1 MQRHLFDGVNR
12 VSQKSVETQ
21 RVLRWM
27 PPTIGKAGNLIQAEP
42 REESQLRQAV
52 AQNAGGAA
60 AGAVPPTNVAGSDFT
75 QSYDEGYEQGLLL
88 GRKEGLQKGLQEGRE
103 QGYKLGF
110 EEGHGEGFVLGQSA
124 GHEEGL
130 AQADQEV
137 RQQLN
142 VLNSM
147 MTHLSHAINDQ
158 DYQLE
163 KALLALVREV
173 SRNVIQRELETDS
186 SHIMKIVRQAI
197 NTLPPSRD
205 NIRILVNNADR
216 DLVLRAAEEGGE
228 NWRVIASAQVE
239 RGGCRVETDHSAVD
253 FTTTERFNQAIE
265 QIVSKQFLHD
275 EDTRNQSV
283 PAGEALEEAPE
294 PVVKPM
300 SSDQPARARRSLA
313 EEAEA
318 LAAPETGA
326 GAFSD
331 TDSGT
336 DSITDSGQDDR
347 Q

>member
-12 VSQKSVETQ
+12 VSQKSVESQ
-21 RVLRWM
+21 RVLRWT
-27 PPTIGKAGNLIQAEP
+27 PPTIGRAGNLIQAEP

-52 AQNAGGAA
+52 SQNTGVGGSAAEPSTDIAG
-60 AGAVPPTNVAGSDFT
+60 TDFA
-75 QSYDEGYEQGLLL
+75 QSYDEGYEQGLIL

-130 AQADQEV
+130 QQADQEV

-147 MTHLSHAINDQ
+147 MTHLSHAINDH

-163 KALLALVREV
+163 KALLALVGEV
-173 SRNVIQRELETDS
+173 ARNVIQRELQTDS

-205 NIRILVNNADR
+205 NIRILVNTADR

-228 NWRVIASAQVE
+228 NWRVIASSQVE

-265 QIVSKQFLHD
+265 QIVSKQFLSD
-275 EDTRNQSV
+275 EDSRNQSV
-283 PAGEALEEAPE
+283 PAGEVLEEAPE
-294 PVVKPM
+294 PVVKPATRDK
-300 SSDQPARARRSLA
+300 SAPAKRSLA

-318 LAAPETGA
+318 LAQSN
-326 GAFSD
+326 SD
-331 TDSGT
+331 SDSGT
-336 DSITDSGQDDR
+336 DTETGVSTDSAEGDR